1 MKIARELPQFFTSPT
16 GWKFLCSI
24 LSLALTGAP
33 VNSHAQEKKAEAS
46 SDRLDLKQLE
56 DKYWSAKDRDFAV
69 VQNRTYI
76 KEKRFFLNAGY
87 GVLMNDPYS
96 NGRLTNW
103 ALGYYFS
110 EQWGLEIAQESGSLS
125 DNASV
130 SAFVNQNGSKP
141 NYNKFNNYTS
151 LNALFVPFYAK
162 MSMLDRAI
170 VYFDIQ
176 FALGVGNMKYTSI
189 IDPAQGP
196 DRAGQAIG
204 YNFDF
209 TQQLY
214 FSKHWA
220 IRMDLKNKWSSQNVY
235 RWRIPGGESESNRA
249 LPNVLQQDTTLL
261 FGVTF
266 LF

>member
-1 MKIARELPQFFTSPT
+1 MNIAKKIPQLFPSTSRWVLL
-16 GWKFLCSI
+16 GLIFV
-24 LSLALTGAP
+24 LAFAGAP
-33 VNSHAQEKKAEAS
+33 AISKAQGKRAEAS

-96 NGRLTNW
+96 NGRVTNW

-110 EQWGLEIAQESGSLS
+110 EQWGIELAQETGSLI

-130 SAFVNQNGSKP
+130 SAFVNQNASKP
-141 NYNKFNNYTS
+141 NYNKLNNYTS

-176 FALGVGNMKYTSI
+176 FALGVGSMKYTSI

-196 DRAGQAIG
+196 DRSGQALG

-214 FSKHWA
+214 FSRHWA

-235 RWRIPGGESESNRA
+235 RWRIPGGDSESNRA
-249 LPNVLQQDTTLL
+249 LPNVQQQDTTLL